1 MPASEQTWR
10 NQRTL
15 HVVFGASAV
24 VMAIAT
30 VMMMARD
37 HNREWK
43 DWTLKDRQKDAWMIQ
58 SRRDAAAQQYA
69 KLMNAYE
76 DELRDY
82 DSQAIPQDLVK
93 QFEELVKQED
103 ERLESAPASTR
114 PTPEE
119 KAAEGAEAPE
129 NDVTKVAYEVT
140 LVAAESETPAAG
152 DAQFTKLKAAVAD
165 LDAKTPAVVEAKE
178 KLTTLKAELETIA
191 QAKQAAAAATTKPEE
206 AEAAAKTAAELA
218 EKEQTLNAEIKAAQE
233 ALYEAQDAAVA
244 ARGEVLGEFKI
255 GRAHV

>member
-43 DWTLKDRQKDAWMIQ
+43 DWTLKDRKKDAWMIQ

-82 DSQAIPQDLVK
+82 DSQAIPKDLVQ
-93 QFEELVKQED
+93 QFEELVRQED
-103 ERLESAPASTR
+103 ERLKNAPPSATGSAPAGNEA
-114 PTPEE
+114 EE
-119 KAAEGAEAPE
+119 AKPAEG
-129 NDVTKVAYEVT
+129 DVTKVAYEVT
-140 LVAAESETPAAG
+140 LVAAEGEVALAEDPEFA
-152 DAQFTKLKAAVAD
+152 KLNAAVAD
-165 LDAKTPAVVEAKE
+165 LDSKTPAVVEAKE
-178 KLTTLKAELETIA
+178 KLTTLKAELETIT
-191 QAKQAAAAATTKPEE
+191 QAKQAAAAETPTPEN
-206 AEAAAKTAAELA
+206 AEAAAKTAAHARWRKSAREQCRDHRHRSAESRTSLA
-218 EKEQTLNAEIKAAQE
+218 PRSRRFPE
-233 ALYEAQDAAVA
+233 
-244 ARGEVLGEFKI
+244 R
-255 GRAHV
+255 

>member
-30 VMMMARD
+30 LMMMARD

-43 DWTLKDRQKDAWMIQ
+43 DWTLKDRKKDAWMIQ

-103 ERLESAPASTR
+103 ERLKTAPVSTR

-119 KAAEGAEAPE
+119 KAAEGAT
-129 NDVTKVAYEVT
+129 DTKDGEKKAD
-140 LVAAESETPAAG
+140 APAAVP
-152 DAQFTKLKAAVAD
+152 AATPGATPPGVNPGVVD
-165 LDAKTPAVVEAKE
+165 PAK
-178 KLTTLKAELETIA
+178 
-191 QAKQAAAAATTKPEE
+191 AATTPPAPTGAPTDPAK
-206 AEAAAKTAAELA
+206 AAAPKDAPAAAPKTP
-218 EKEQTLNAEIKAAQE
+218 
-233 ALYEAQDAAVA
+233 
-244 ARGEVLGEFKI
+244 
-255 GRAHV
+255 